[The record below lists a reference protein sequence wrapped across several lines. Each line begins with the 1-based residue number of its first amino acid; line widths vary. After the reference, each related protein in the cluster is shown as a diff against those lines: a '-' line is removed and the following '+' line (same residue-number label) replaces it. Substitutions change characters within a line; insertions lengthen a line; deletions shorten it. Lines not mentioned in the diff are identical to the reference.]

1 MDADKVGA
9 HAQAHADAVIRADWD
24 AVFGDFAPEVRQAL
38 IDAGPPPGMPEQVT
52 AAEVRRVEDAGE
64 KAIVE
69 IHYAGAESWVTVRSE
84 WKDRDGRPMIVTVA
98 PAD

>member
-1 MDADKVGA
+1 MDTDQVRT

-52 AAEVRRVEDAGE
+52 AAEVRRVDDAG
-64 KAIVE
+64 ANAVVE
-69 IHYAGAESWVTVRSE
+69 IYYEGSESRVTVRSE
-84 WKDRDGRPMIVTVA
+84 WEDRGGRPMIVTVA
-98 PAD
+98 RA